1 MKKIFLF
8 ILVQINHALCINNMF
23 KQKKKIKCMII
34 PTKFIVNI
42 HKLNKDINMVYQSLV
57 YKNIYHATT
66 QRNSNKLYE

>member
-1 MKKIFLF
+1 
-8 ILVQINHALCINNMF
+8 MF

-34 PTKFIVNI
+34 PTNFKVNI
-42 HKLNKDINMVYQSLV
+42 HKLNKDLNMVYQSLV

>member
-1 MKKIFLF
+1 
-8 ILVQINHALCINNMF
+8 
-23 KQKKKIKCMII
+23 MII